1 LTLEQFQSKT
11 SLDPDWNVIRE
22 DGSVFPGDQHP
33 SMVALQTGKPVRNVV
48 AGVYNPRQKK
58 YVWLSI
64 NAIPQF
70 KKNAI
75 RPFQVFVT
83 LHDITELKSIEK
95 RLRQTQKLE
104 ALGTLA
110 GGVAHDFNNLLYPI
124 VGMAE
129 MLMEDLPAESQGHDY
144 AVEIFNAAWRGS
156 ELVRQILSFSR
167 RSENETVP
175 INLPQ
180 VLREALKLA
189 RSTIPSQVEMVA
201 DVLVEDC
208 MVLAEP
214 SQVHQI
220 VMNLIT
226 NAYHAMESTGGTITV
241 GLHKTAVSLT
251 SSRDVLHE
259 ERQYVLLSV
268 ADTGCGI
275 EPAVI
280 DRIFE
285 PYFTTKEQGKGSGL
299 GLAMVYGIVREF
311 KGDVKVVS
319 KVGEGTT
326 VEVYL
331 PLLMDKGGGESV
343 DSLIVIESGTERI
356 LVVDDDAVIVKLEQQ
371 MLERLG
377 YRVIATTVSEEALQL
392 FKDNPDSFDVVLTDM
407 AMPGMTGDQLAREIL
422 RIRPSIS
429 VIVCTGFS
437 EQFSNGEFEQIGIKG
452 ILKKPVVKSE
462 LARMMRKVL
471 DA

>member
-1 LTLEQFQSKT
+1 
-11 SLDPDWNVIRE
+11 
-22 DGSVFPGDQHP
+22 
-33 SMVALQTGKPVRNVV
+33 
-48 AGVYNPRQKK
+48 
-58 YVWLSI
+58 
-64 NAIPQF
+64 
-70 KKNAI
+70 
-75 RPFQVFVT
+75 
-83 LHDITELKSIEK
+83 
-95 RLRQTQKLE
+95 
-104 ALGTLA
+104 
-110 GGVAHDFNNLLYPI
+110 
-124 VGMAE
+124 
-129 MLMEDLPAESQGHDY
+129 
-144 AVEIFNAAWRGS
+144 
-156 ELVRQILSFSR
+156 LVRQILSFSR